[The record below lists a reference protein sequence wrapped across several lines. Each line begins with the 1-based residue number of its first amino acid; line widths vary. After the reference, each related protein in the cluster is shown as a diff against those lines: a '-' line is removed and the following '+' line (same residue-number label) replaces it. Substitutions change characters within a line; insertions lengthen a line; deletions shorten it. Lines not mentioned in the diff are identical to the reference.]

1 MLLGNAQRL
10 PASLWTIS
18 KVIVKP
24 QGNAQRLLDS
34 LWQSFKVYWKAVGKC
49 PYKTDTC

>member
-1 MLLGNAQRL
+1 MLMGNAQRL
-10 PASLWTIS
+10 PESLWAIL
-18 KVIVKP
+18 KVIVKL